1 MSEEKISK
9 ALEIKYEPTDS
20 PKEAIVDK
28 KQLSQLKRER
38 REQLLNTDF
47 DSARDGIKEL
57 IGTGMDAVDG
67 IMRVAT
73 AGDSPRAYEVA
84 ATLLKTL
91 SEMNKDLLDLHTKAN
106 EADKDKV
113 SIKNTTNNS
122 IYVGST
128 TDLQNLL
135 NKSRSQ
141 FKSGENLID
150 AEKLIKRFNF
160 EDLKNNKEKQEYVIL
175 EIKIDNN
182 IKLYNDPN
190 FNNIGCY
197 TYENINKNDI
207 IIINK

>member
-1 MSEEKISK
+1 
-9 ALEIKYEPTDS
+9 
-20 PKEAIVDK
+20 
-28 KQLSQLKRER
+28 LSQLKRER

-150 AEKLIKRFNF
+150 AES
-160 EDLKNNKEKQEYVIL
+160 ED
-175 EIKIDNN
+175 DA
-182 IKLYNDPN
+182 
-190 FNNIGCY
+190 G
-197 TYENINKNDI
+197 
-207 IIINK
+207 

>member
-1 MSEEKISK
+1 M
-9 ALEIKYEPTDS
+9 
-20 PKEAIVDK
+20 
-28 KQLSQLKRER
+28 KRER

-141 FKSGENLID
+141 FKSDENVID
-150 AEKLIKRFNF
+150 AES
-160 EDLKNNKEKQEYVIL
+160 EDDADSI
-175 EIKIDNN
+175 
-182 IKLYNDPN
+182 
-190 FNNIGCY
+190 
-197 TYENINKNDI
+197 
-207 IIINK
+207 

>member
-9 ALEIKYEPTDS
+9 ALEIKYDPTDS
-20 PKEAIVDK
+20 PKEAVVDR
-28 KQLSQLKRER
+28 KQLSQMKRER
-38 REQLLNTDF
+38 REQLLNKDF

-141 FKSGENLID
+141 FKSDENIID
-150 AEKLIKRFNF
+150 AES
-160 EDLKNNKEKQEYVIL
+160 EDNADSI
-175 EIKIDNN
+175 
-182 IKLYNDPN
+182 
-190 FNNIGCY
+190 
-197 TYENINKNDI
+197 
-207 IIINK
+207 